1 MKGALKPRDVV
12 VASKLIAVGGYR
24 SYDFLSES
32 LAMARSQIHDSVKRL
47 EKSGL
52 SDSNMRIDKKAFM
65 YFVLMGLRYVF
76 PVEKIGRTKGI
87 MTGLMV
93 VNGVPVD
100 GLGNPAPEACMV
112 WPSPSVV
119 GAIEGDG
126 IEPLHGSCLTAV
138 KDRPFWE
145 LLALIDVIR
154 EGQGDLK
161 RAAKELKDRL

>member
-1 MKGALKPRDVV
+1 MK
-12 VASKLIAVGGYR
+12 
-24 SYDFLSES
+24 
-32 LAMARSQIHDSVKRL
+32 
-47 EKSGL
+47 
-52 SDSNMRIDKKAFM
+52 
-65 YFVLMGLRYVF
+65 YVF
-76 PVEKIGRTKGI
+76 PVEKIGRTKGV

-154 EGQGDLK
+154 EGQGDVK